1 MDFEQFKTSV
11 DNMYMKNDLSI
22 NNNVIQQ
29 ILLYIDNNNEI
40 KEILGH

>member
-11 DNMYMKNDLSI
+11 DNMYMNKNLDINSSI
-22 NNNVIQQ
+22 FKQ
-29 ILLYIDNNNEI
+29 ILSLLDDNKEI